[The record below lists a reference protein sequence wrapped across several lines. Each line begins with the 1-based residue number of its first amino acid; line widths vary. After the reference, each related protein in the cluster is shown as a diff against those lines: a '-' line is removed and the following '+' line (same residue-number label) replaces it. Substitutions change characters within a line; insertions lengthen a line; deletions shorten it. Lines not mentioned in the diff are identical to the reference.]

1 MDVKSVRNSINTTL
15 NTAKLDVEKKTQI
28 KSNDTTE
35 RDANGQMFGQG
46 KHENQR
52 DLSQE
57 EREKIVAHVKTIN
70 GVKDNNL
77 VVRLQQIEDK
87 YFVFIEDPK
96 GKVIRRINVQDLS
109 HLLVDKDKGKGNIV
123 NKAA

>member
-1 MDVKSVRNSINTTL
+1 MDIKSARNAINSTL

-28 KSNDTTE
+28 KSNDTTD

-46 KHENQR
+46 KQEQR
-52 DLSQE
+52 DLSEE
-57 EREKIVAHVKTIN
+57 EREKIVAHLKTIN

-77 VVRLQQIEDK
+77 NVRLQLLDNK

-96 GKVIRRINVQDLS
+96 GKVVRRINIQDLA
-109 HLLVDKDKGKGNIV
+109 HLLVDKDKGKGNIL
-123 NKAA
+123 NKAL